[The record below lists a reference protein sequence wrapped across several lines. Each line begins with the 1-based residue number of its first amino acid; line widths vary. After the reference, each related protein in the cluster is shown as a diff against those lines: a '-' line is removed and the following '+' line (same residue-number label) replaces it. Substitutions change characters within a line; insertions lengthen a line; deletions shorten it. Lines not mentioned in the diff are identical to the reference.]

1 MTSAIRLGDVTE
13 TNGTQAPKQQ
23 TDGNWRSRTGT
34 RQICCH
40 STFNNN
46 NNKNKNNIFLL
57 CLEITLSFAKFEILQ
72 NIQTLA
78 LANNLKA
85 KNADDL
91 ILDSIT

>member
-1 MTSAIRLGDVTE
+1 MVPKLLNNKRTE
-13 TNGTQAPKQQ
+13 TGEAVLKLDKYAATLLLTTTTTK
-23 TDGNWRSRTGT
+23 TKT
-34 RQICCH
+34 
-40 STFNNN
+40 TF
-46 NNKNKNNIFLL
+46 FY
-57 CLEITLSFAKFEILQ
+57 CLEITLSFAEFEILQ